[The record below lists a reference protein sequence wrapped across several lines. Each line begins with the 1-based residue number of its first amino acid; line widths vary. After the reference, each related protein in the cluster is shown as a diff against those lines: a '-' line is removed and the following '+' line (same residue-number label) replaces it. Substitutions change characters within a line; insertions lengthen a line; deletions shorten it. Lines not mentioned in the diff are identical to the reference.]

1 MKKEVDAREVSGVK
15 QNIATDL
22 MLGINSER
30 FGEQNMLER
39 NEFSLSYT
47 AFEGLVLV

>member
-30 FGEQNMLER
+30 FGEQNMLGR